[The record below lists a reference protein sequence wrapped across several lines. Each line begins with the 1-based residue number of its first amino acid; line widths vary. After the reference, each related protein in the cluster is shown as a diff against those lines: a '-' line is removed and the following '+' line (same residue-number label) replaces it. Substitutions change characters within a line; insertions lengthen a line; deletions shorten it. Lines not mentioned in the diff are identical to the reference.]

1 MSQMS
6 NLDVMLK
13 ELRQNAES
21 ILDLVSSI
29 ENSFSGDTANEET
42 PKKEPKKKAAKETEQ
57 AEPVKE
63 ITLPE
68 ITLPEIKKVLMEK
81 SKSGFDKEVHALI
94 KSYGVDKLSAID
106 KSFYPEL
113 MQKAEVIGNA

>member
-21 ILDLVSSI
+21 IIELVADI
-29 ENSFSGDTANEET
+29 EKSFSGDTEQT
-42 PKKEPKKKAAKETEQ
+42 DTQKKESKAKTKAVEEPAKE
-57 AEPVKE
+57 
-63 ITLPE
+63 ISLS
-68 ITLPEIKKVLMEK
+68 EIKSILMLK

-113 MQKAEVIGNA
+113 LQKAEVIGNA

>member
-29 ENSFSGDTANEET
+29 ENSFSGNTANEET
-42 PKKEPKKKAAKETEQ
+42 PKKEPKKKATKETEQ
-57 AEPVKE
+57 AEPVK
-63 ITLPE
+63 E

-113 MQKAEVIGNA
+113 MQKSEVIGNA

>member
-21 ILDLVSSI
+21 IIELVADI
-29 ENSFSGDTANEET
+29 EKSFSGDTEQT
-42 PKKEPKKKAAKETEQ
+42 DTQKKEPKAKAKAVEEPAKE
-57 AEPVKE
+57 
-63 ITLPE
+63 ISLS
-68 ITLPEIKKVLMEK
+68 EIKSILMQK

-113 MQKAEVIGNA
+113 LQKAEVIGNA